1 MSRNKIML
9 IISLIGLIVTTA
21 GVTWQI
27 ASNNNDTPQTSSGS
41 NSPNITVKENPGN
54 TNINVNV
61 GSKKEGVPIPIFEG
75 QIQPL
80 SEKDYNGN
88 GRSFNNSEKFN
99 QFMIENDGKIV
110 YLNVWPYY
118 SDETLDSKEFSAF
131 DKPKSFSI
139 DDVPYEFGSGTEY
152 IIQSSDADDF
162 FFDGRQSSR
171 RIVGNFKIVGIS
183 GPRQGYMSVVIK
195 PVNIEMAELLKK

>member
-1 MSRNKIML
+1 ML